1 MFRPIAHSLALA
13 VMLAAAPAGAQ
24 VTADPY
30 APNGE
35 TAAFTGPWKRYQTHV
50 LKLAADRYAVLF
62 RPGFIDREGAIR
74 AIRPL
79 CAALGKTAVG
89 TGPVAP
95 VELLFDIETGPSV
108 HQGYQV
114 VCN

>member
-1 MFRPIAHSLALA
+1 MFR
-13 VMLAAAPAGAQ
+13 LAALILLLAAPPAAAQ
-24 VTADPY
+24 VIVEPY
-30 APNGE
+30 APTDQGF
-35 TAAFTGPWKRYQTHV
+35 AFSGPWARYQTLV
-50 LKLAADRYAVLF
+50 LKLAADRYSVLF
-62 RPGFIDREGAIR
+62 RPGFVDAEGAIR

-79 CAALGKTAVG
+79 CAAVGKTAVG

-95 VELLFDIETGPSV
+95 VELIFTPDGPSV